1 MSCLTGVCQLPFRVL
16 YEFVLSSQQLTDL
29 GCIISV
35 FRWGEDEAQETEGIA
50 EDPLVSES

>member
-1 MSCLTGVCQLPFRVL
+1 MSCLTGVCQLPYRVL

-29 GCIISV
+29 GCVISV